1 MAASTVT
8 WAHTLNLADVFHND
22 NLTFRER
29 RDAIAHRVQRAPWF
43 DYSDMDLMDIVDF
56 LADATDAAEFDEAWA
71 MFYDWADS
79 ARIWVVTQ

>member
-1 MAASTVT
+1 MAASAT
-8 WAHTLNLADVFHND
+8 WAHTLNLADVFHNS

-43 DYSDMDLMDIVDF
+43 DYSDADLLDIAAF
-56 LADATDAAEFDEAWA
+56 LANAADAADFDEVWA

-79 ARIWVVTQ
+79 ARIWVVTR